1 MAIDG
6 TYQITVKIPLKPQE
20 GTLILKTEGEA
31 LSGCLSNATDQLEFT
46 GGKAY
51 GNEFEF
57 TLQVKGPIGMI
68 KFIVSGTVEG
78 DKIFAMSKTPFGR
91 VKIEGER
98 L

>member
-1 MAIDG
+1 MAVDG

-20 GTLILKTEGEA
+20 GTLLLKAEGEA
-31 LSGCLSNATDQLEFT
+31 LSGSLNNATDHLEFT
-46 GGKAY
+46 GGKAQ
-51 GNEFEF
+51 GNKFEF

-68 KFIVSGTVEG
+68 KFVVSGTVEG
-78 DKIFAMSKTPFGR
+78 GKIFALSKTPFGR